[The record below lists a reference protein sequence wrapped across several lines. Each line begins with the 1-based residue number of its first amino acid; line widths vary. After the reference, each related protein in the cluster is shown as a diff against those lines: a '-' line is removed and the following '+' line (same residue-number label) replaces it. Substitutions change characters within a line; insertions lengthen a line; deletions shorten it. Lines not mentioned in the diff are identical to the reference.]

1 MLLFPLFL
9 GDYDHGQN
17 QSDRH
22 GELMHEAAITEQLL
36 ELTLRYAE
44 EAGAVKVTRL
54 NLVIGEFSSV
64 VGESVEF
71 YFEIMAKGGIAEGAE
86 LHFERVPGLLVC
98 LACEKQ
104 FPMRDYDGQC
114 PFCGE
119 IRVQV
124 ADGDQFRLDSIEVE
138 GTETDGKD
146 G

>member
-1 MLLFPLFL
+1 
-9 GDYDHGQN
+9 
-17 QSDRH
+17 
-22 GELMHEAAITEQLL
+22 MHEAAITEQLL
-36 ELTLRYAE
+36 ELTLRHAE
-44 EAGAVKVTRL
+44 EAGAIKVTRL

-86 LHFERVPGLLVC
+86 LHFERVPGLLTC

-104 FPMRDYDGQC
+104 FPMHDYDGQC

-119 IRVQV
+119 IRAQI

-138 GTETDGKD
+138 GPESDGKD